1 MSVAL
6 TAGETGTA
14 PILQGA
20 RPGFTLKGTAESAVG
35 RVPGTLRTIS
45 LIAWSVLIEAV
56 RRREVYAIVL
66 ITLLLIG
73 GVMAVDFFKIE
84 GLSKFYREI
93 ALQAMSHATALTVIL
108 LAARQLPREFE
119 TRTIYPLLAKPISRT
134 GFLLGKVLGVL
145 GAAAFTTALFLAVFI
160 GGSLYLGSTL
170 PWMLVFQHIVLQ
182 LQMFLIICSLCI
194 WLSMVVNVDAAITL
208 GTLFY
213 FLSSV
218 MTRSISFLY
227 DYAET
232 GFEKYGLITL
242 HWILPHV
249 SLFDLSEKITHSE
262 AWGPVGW
269 WAIGILSAY
278 AAGFSLLF
286 LGAGLWCFRRRAL

>member
-1 MSVAL
+1 M
-6 TAGETGTA
+6 
-14 PILQGA
+14 
-20 RPGFTLKGTAESAVG
+20 G
-35 RVPGTLRTIS
+35 RVPSTLRAVG
-45 LIAWSVLIEAV
+45 LIAHSVLIEAV

-66 ITLLLIG
+66 ITLLLIA

-119 TRTIYPLLAKPISRT
+119 SRTIYPLLSKPVSRT
-134 GFLLGKVLGVL
+134 AFLFGKVVGVL
-145 GAAAFTTALFLAVFI
+145 GAALFTMGLFLLVFI
-160 GGSLYLGSTL
+160 GGSFYLGTPL
-170 PWMLVFQHIVLQ
+170 PWMLLLQHIILQ
-182 LQMFLIICSLCI
+182 MQMFLILTSMCI
-194 WLSMVVNVDAAITL
+194 WLSMVVNVDAAITM
-208 GTLFY
+208 GALFY
-213 FLSSV
+213 FTSAIMS
-218 MTRSISFLY
+218 RSISFLY
-227 DYAET
+227 DYTET
-232 GFEKYGLITL
+232 AYERIGLVIL

-269 WAIGILSAY
+269 WAIGLLTVY
-278 AAGFSLLF
+278 AGAFSILF